1 MRCIIEKIII
11 VRGAHGMRT
20 TPLKVISAVILAL
33 FLSIITVRTPV
44 SAFPFSTVYITRP
57 GTQYHRNKCIA
68 LRHSKIAIKLS
79 DAKSMGF
86 SPCKRC
92 TPPTW

>member
-1 MRCIIEKIII
+1 MRI
-11 VRGAHGMRT
+11 
-20 TPLKVISAVILAL
+20 TPLKVIAASILAL
-33 FLSIITVRTPV
+33 FLSIIMVWTPLPV

-57 GTQYHRNKCIA
+57 GTQYHRNGCIA